1 MSAFVEVT
9 LQDTLPD
16 PDTVIVSPLVAKLT
30 HEATDVLSE
39 VLVHDGL
46 EPVHAASMTP
56 ANENIM
62 NRTNANIGINISFCV
77 DSRVSLSNS
86 GILFRE
92 FPRRS
97 ARMPRSEERGGMAAR
112 SEAEINSLLVYKSPA
127 RQGGVL
133 YTNLSKK

>member
-1 MSAFVEVT
+1 
-9 LQDTLPD
+9 
-16 PDTVIVSPLVAKLT
+16 VSPLVAELM

-92 FPRRS
+92 FPLK
-97 ARMPRSEERGGMAAR
+97 PFKKNEFPV
-112 SEAEINSLLVYKSPA
+112 SLFID
-127 RQGGVL
+127 
-133 YTNLSKK
+133 